1 MYKNK
6 YLKYKNK
13 YIELKNI
20 MTGGNVNKLTKLWKL
35 PSEINKKMNGPF
47 MLIKKIADLV
57 D

>member
-20 MTGGNVNKLTKLWKL
+20 MTGGNVNKLILNDNTTD
-35 PSEINKKMNGPF
+35 SEFTNFKANLSNK
-47 MLIKKIADLV
+47 II
-57 D
+57 